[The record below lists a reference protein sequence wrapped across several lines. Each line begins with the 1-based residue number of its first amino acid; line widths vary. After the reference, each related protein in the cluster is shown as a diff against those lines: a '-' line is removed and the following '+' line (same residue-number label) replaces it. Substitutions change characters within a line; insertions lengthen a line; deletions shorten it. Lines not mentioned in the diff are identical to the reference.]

1 MEQATKQHLFVHLTS
16 LGPSPSLSI
25 LLDLFLLAL
34 DKFLFALC
42 EYKVNNEGYL
52 ARPRARFK
60 FLSDYPGR
68 YSVPLKKYPSIDPI
82 YSEQYERETGKTTTG
97 DKRLMSCA
105 LL

>member
-25 LLDLFLLAL
+25 LLDLFLLAM

-60 FLSDYPGR
+60 LLSDYPGR
-68 YSVPLKKYPSIDPI
+68 YSVPLKKIPLHRPYI
-82 YSEQYERETGKTTTG
+82 Q
-97 DKRLMSCA
+97 
-105 LL
+105 